1 MFFDTTIDISFFSC
15 NVNSYIEKQGDFI
28 YYGNPVRRMGG
39 FFAWSESKISDLDLF
54 IIQILISHMY
64 R

>member
-28 YYGNPVRRMGG
+28 YYGNPVRRMG
-39 FFAWSESKISDLDLF
+39 ELF
-54 IIQILISHMY
+54 CVVRIKNK
-64 R
+64 